1 MPIPSKS
8 GVEPPK
14 RTLLRDTVFEKL
26 RDSILDGTLQPGE
39 RLHDAE
45 IEQWLGVSRTPVR
58 EALNE
63 LVRIGLIESSPNRY
77 TRVATPRDEDAIDA
91 LQTLGV
97 LLGGVIRLAVPRM
110 SQARRTKLFAQFV
123 DIAALLRKDDAISVN
138 NKAVSLWR
146 EITNECGN
154 AVLINLCEQTV
165 DGLAFKLRIA
175 RLSEYMDFSV
185 QADLFEKLGELIRE
199 GDAIAAELA
208 VEELHFLS
216 GQVAASKK

>member
-216 GQVAASKK
+216 GQVAAIKK

>member
-63 LVRIGLIESSPNRY
+63 LARIGLIESSPNRY

-97 LLGGVIRLAVPRM
+97 ILGGVIRLAVPRM
-110 SQARRTKLFAQFV
+110 SQSRRTKLFAKFA
-123 DIAALLRKDDAISVN
+123 DIAELLRKDDALTVN
-138 NKAVSLWR
+138 NKAVLLWR
-146 EITNECGN
+146 EITLECGN
-154 AVLINLCEQTV
+154 PVLINLCEQTV

-175 RLSEYMDFSV
+175 RLSEYMDFSA
-185 QADLFEKLGELIRE
+185 QADLFEKVGELIRE

-216 GQVAASKK
+216 GRVPENTK